1 MFCAG
6 RLSEAIRKNLKD
18 VVATQD
24 LFFHIPFIGS
34 PVIGL
39 LAILTDGS
47 GQVEEDRHYECRTCG
62 KNLTVEDTSCPL
74 CGGDVA
80 TYTL

>member
-1 MFCAG
+1 
-6 RLSEAIRKNLKD
+6 
-18 VVATQD
+18 
-24 LFFHIPFIGS
+24 
-34 PVIGL
+34 VIGL

-47 GQVEEDRHYECRTCG
+47 GRAEEDRHYECRTCG
-62 KNLTVEDTSCPL
+62 KNLTGDDTSCPF